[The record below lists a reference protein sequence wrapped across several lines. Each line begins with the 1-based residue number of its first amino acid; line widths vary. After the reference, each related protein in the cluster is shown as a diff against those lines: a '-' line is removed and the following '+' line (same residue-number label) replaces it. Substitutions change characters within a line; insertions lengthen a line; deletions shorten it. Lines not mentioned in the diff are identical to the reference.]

1 MVFDAFCAWW
11 CVHGDCR
18 VWACIRSI
26 WLMGIGMHSLD
37 LAGGEESEA
46 RQVCGAIC
54 ANAVCA
60 RDKCHSAVERMRAG
74 QHDVLQRL

>member
-1 MVFDAFCAWW
+1 MVASPWRLT
-11 CVHGDCR
+11 G
-18 VWACIRSI
+18 
-26 WLMGIGMHSLD
+26 MGMHSLD

-74 QHDVLQRL
+74 QHDVHQRL